1 MANNSPA
8 LTGNSQPQH
17 QAAAAAAQQQQ
28 QCGSGGTTKPA
39 VSGKQGN
46 VLPLWGNEKTMNLN
60 PMILTNILSS
70 PYFKVQLYE
79 LKTYHEV
86 VDEIYFKVTH
96 VEPWEKGSRKT
107 AGQTGMCGGVRGVG
121 TGGIVSTAFCLLYKL
136 FTLKLTRKQVM
147 GLITH
152 TDSPYI
158 RALGFMYI
166 RYTQPP
172 TDLWDWFESF
182 LDDEEDL
189 DVKAGG
195 GCVMTIGEM
204 LRSFLTKLEWFS
216 TLFPRIPVPVQKNI
230 DQQIK
235 TRPRKIKKD
244 GKEGTEE
251 IDRHV
256 ERRRSRSPRR
266 SLSPRRS
273 PRRSRSRSHH
283 REGHGSSSFDR
294 ELEREKERQRLER
307 EAKEREKERRRSR
320 SIDRGLERRHSR
332 SRERHRSRSRSR
344 DRKGDRRDRDRERE
358 KENERGRRRDRDYDK
373 ERGNDR
379 EKERSRER
387 SKERRSRGEVEEKK
401 HKEDKDDRR
410 HRDDKKDSK
419 KERKHSRSRSRE
431 RKHRSRSRSR
441 NAGKRSRSR
450 SKEKSSKHK
459 NESKEKSNKRSR
471 SGSQGRTDSVEKRK
485 REHSPSKEKSRK
497 RSRSKERSHKRD
509 HSDSKDQS
517 DKLLAAP
524 ILQVSSPSS
533 DSILVQWEAVYMAIG
548 FSVSIMQANG
558 LGRIWKENTTN
569 TSLTFTSLAAGTLY
583 TIKAYAWN
591 ANGTPGDDSTCNQR
605 TSPGT
610 PANIQVSFDS
620 GALKASVSWAPTE
633 GAFNYTVMALS
644 DSSRLSCSTAFS
656 SCAIYPLQCGTKY
669 LISVSA
675 SNDAGSSRST
685 SAVTL
690 KTVACAPGKVA
701 IQEDP
706 PGHLSV
712 AWSNVDLGDYYVAFV
727 KSDDGLEVHCNT
739 SLTQCNFLS
748 ECGFTYFISVF
759 AYNKAGQSP
768 LGDVFNYTTAPC
780 CPSDVNP
787 VLVSSDRAEIVWSPV
802 RGAELY
808 ETKAED
814 GFSVVECNDTAPA
827 CTLSALEC
835 DTKYNITVYSFS
847 EVRGSNTSCASQF
860 ITTGACCPLGVKLYR
875 LGPNGIRIH
884 WQASRGSANYSTD
897 LYGSKGIFTCA
908 PSAGLSF
915 CDVMEIPCGDV
926 YTVMVSPVAETGLKL
941 TFCPKKIYSEIKA
954 TVFDDCK
961 KEGEWK
967 IMLLD
972 EFTTKLLASCCK
984 MTDLLAEG
992 ITVVENIYKNREPVR
1007 QMKALYFISPTSK
1020 SVDCFLRDFGGKSE
1034 NKYKAAYI
1042 YFTDFCPDSL
1052 FNKIKASC
1060 SKSVRRCKEINISF
1074 IPLESQVYT
1083 LDVPDAFYYCYSPD
1097 PSNANGKD
1105 TIMEAMAEQI
1115 VTVCA
1120 TLDENPGVR
1129 YKSKPLDNASKLAQL
1144 VEKKLE
1150 NYYKIDEKSL
1160 IKTDGKEK
1168 EAVLEEDDDLW
1179 VKIRHRH
1186 IAVVL
1191 EEIPKLMKEISS
1203 TKKAT
1208 EGKTSLSA
1216 LTQLMKK
1223 MPHFRK
1229 QITKQVVHLNLA
1241 EDCMNKFKP
1250 NIEKLCKTEQ
1260 DLALGTD
1267 AEGQKVK
1274 DAMRV
1279 LLPVLLSK
1287 SHDNY
1292 DKIRAILLYIFSING
1307 TTEENL
1313 DRLIQNVKIE
1323 NESDMIRNWSYLGVP
1338 IVPPSQQGKPSR
1350 KDRSAEETFQLSRW
1364 TPFIKDILEDAI
1376 DNRLDSKEW
1385 PYCSQC
1391 PAVWNGSGAVSAR
1404 QKPRTSYLED
1414 RKNGSKLIVFVIGG
1428 ITYSEM
1434 RCAYEVSQAHKSC
1447 EVIIG
1452 STHILTP
1459 RKLLDDIKML
1469 NKPKDKVSFT
1479 KDE

>member
-1 MANNSPA
+1 MAP
-8 LTGNSQPQH
+8 P
-17 QAAAAAAQQQQ
+17 
-28 QCGSGGTTKPA
+28 
-39 VSGKQGN
+39 
-46 VLPLWGNEKTMNLN
+46 
-60 PMILTNILSS
+60 
-70 PYFKVQLYE
+70 
-79 LKTYHEV
+79 
-86 VDEIYFKVTH
+86 VT
-96 VEPWEKGSRKT
+96 E
-107 AGQTGMCGGVRGVG
+107 
-121 TGGIVSTAFCLLYKL
+121 
-136 FTLKLTRKQVM
+136 
-147 GLITH
+147 
-152 TDSPYI
+152 
-158 RALGFMYI
+158 
-166 RYTQPP
+166 
-172 TDLWDWFESF
+172 
-182 LDDEEDL
+182 
-189 DVKAGG
+189 
-195 GCVMTIGEM
+195 
-204 LRSFLTKLEWFS
+204 
-216 TLFPRIPVPVQKNI
+216 
-230 DQQIK
+230 
-235 TRPRKIKKD
+235 
-244 GKEGTEE
+244 
-251 IDRHV
+251 
-256 ERRRSRSPRR
+256 
-266 SLSPRRS
+266 
-273 PRRSRSRSHH
+273 
-283 REGHGSSSFDR
+283 
-294 ELEREKERQRLER
+294 
-307 EAKEREKERRRSR
+307 
-320 SIDRGLERRHSR
+320 RGL
-332 SRERHRSRSRSR
+332 
-344 DRKGDRRDRDRERE
+344 K
-358 KENERGRRRDRDYDK
+358 
-373 ERGNDR
+373 
-379 EKERSRER
+379 
-387 SKERRSRGEVEEKK
+387 
-401 HKEDKDDRR
+401 
-410 HRDDKKDSK
+410 
-419 KERKHSRSRSRE
+419 
-431 RKHRSRSRSR
+431 
-441 NAGKRSRSR
+441 
-450 SKEKSSKHK
+450 
-459 NESKEKSNKRSR
+459 
-471 SGSQGRTDSVEKRK
+471 
-485 REHSPSKEKSRK
+485 
-497 RSRSKERSHKRD
+497 
-509 HSDSKDQS
+509 
-517 DKLLAAP
+517 
-524 ILQVSSPSS
+524 
-533 DSILVQWEAVYMAIG
+533 
-548 FSVSIMQANG
+548 
-558 LGRIWKENTTN
+558 
-569 TSLTFTSLAAGTLY
+569 
-583 TIKAYAWN
+583 
-591 ANGTPGDDSTCNQR
+591 
-605 TSPGT
+605 
-610 PANIQVSFDS
+610 
-620 GALKASVSWAPTE
+620 
-633 GAFNYTVMALS
+633 
-644 DSSRLSCSTAFS
+644 
-656 SCAIYPLQCGTKY
+656 
-669 LISVSA
+669 
-675 SNDAGSSRST
+675 
-685 SAVTL
+685 
-690 KTVACAPGKVA
+690 
-701 IQEDP
+701 
-706 PGHLSV
+706 
-712 AWSNVDLGDYYVAFV
+712 
-727 KSDDGLEVHCNT
+727 
-739 SLTQCNFLS
+739 
-748 ECGFTYFISVF
+748 
-759 AYNKAGQSP
+759 
-768 LGDVFNYTTAPC
+768 
-780 CPSDVNP
+780 
-787 VLVSSDRAEIVWSPV
+787 
-802 RGAELY
+802 
-808 ETKAED
+808 
-814 GFSVVECNDTAPA
+814 SVV
-827 CTLSALEC
+827 
-835 DTKYNITVYSFS
+835 
-847 EVRGSNTSCASQF
+847 
-860 ITTGACCPLGVKLYR
+860 
-875 LGPNGIRIH
+875 
-884 WQASRGSANYSTD
+884 WQ
-897 LYGSKGIFTCA
+897 K
-908 PSAGLSF
+908 
-915 CDVMEIPCGDV
+915 
-926 YTVMVSPVAETGLKL
+926 
-941 TFCPKKIYSEIKA
+941 IKA

-967 IMLLD
+967 ILLLD

-1097 PSNANGKD
+1097 PSNGNGKD

-1160 IKTDGKEK
+1160 IKGKTHSQLIIIDRGFDPVSTVVHELTFQAMAYDLLPIENDTYKYKTDGKEK
-1168 EAVLEEDDDLW
+1168 EAILEEDDDLW

-1274 DAMRV
+1274 DARRV

-1287 SHDNY
+1287 NHDNY

-1404 QKPRTSYLED
+1404 QKPRTNYLED